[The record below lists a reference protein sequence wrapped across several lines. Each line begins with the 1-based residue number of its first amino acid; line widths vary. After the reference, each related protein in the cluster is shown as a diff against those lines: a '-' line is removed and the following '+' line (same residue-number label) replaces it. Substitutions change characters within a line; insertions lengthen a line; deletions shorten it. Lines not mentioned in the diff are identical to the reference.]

1 MRQERR
7 RSQVGLLN
15 ISRLEEAGPRSNPA
29 EYVTRALSL
38 VRLESDDPTTRKMA
52 LRGAVVPW
60 HTVDR

>member
-15 ISRLEEAGPRSNPA
+15 ISRLQEAGPRSNPA

-38 VRLESDDPTTRKMA
+38 VRLESDDPTT
-52 LRGAVVPW
+52 L
-60 HTVDR
+60 